1 MGDMGFGSGFGPGF
15 GIGFGI
21 FGIMF
26 VLVIGV
32 FAVTIVRGIG
42 EWNKNNHSPSMT
54 IPVTIVSKR
63 THVSRH
69 HHAGNYHH
77 SHEHPSECRSLVP
90 ESVSGGCM
98 GSVLS

>member
-42 EWNKNNHSPSMT
+42 GVE
-54 IPVTIVSKR
+54 
-63 THVSRH
+63 
-69 HHAGNYHH
+69 
-77 SHEHPSECRSLVP
+77 
-90 ESVSGGCM
+90 
-98 GSVLS
+98 